1 MITPEVHKVAV
12 ERYGASS
19 PSSKIFGAIG
29 AIKSIRNNSK
39 KMDQIDAA
47 YGAWTSKLNNK
58 DATISAKTIYD
69 QITADLMV
77 VHHVSWIIFKFH

>member
-1 MITPEVHKVAV
+1 
-12 ERYGASS
+12 
-19 PSSKIFGAIG
+19 
-29 AIKSIRNNSK
+29 
-39 KMDQIDAA
+39 MDQIDAA